1 MATLV
6 YSDSD
11 GRDRSFALGAE
22 PVTVGRAPE
31 CTIRSEDPRVSRM
44 HARFFLD
51 QGGLWIEDLGSTHG
65 IYVGPNKVQRA
76 PVPPGEVVLIGSLLI
91 RLVPQSGTMP
101 PPMGLHGTLATWL
114 DLERKNRVA
123 VEEERDA
130 FAKRVGELHQEL
142 AAAKNAVSGPTLKPA
157 EEVSATD
164 TSTDMQGAGM
174 MAEAVRM
181 RDEAEARAAALERA
195 LAVVQ
200 DELMVLRQ
208 TSTGDTDED
217 VKRLR
222 AELAMVRDRLVDA
235 ERDLAD
241 RSEWS
246 TLVGAEHTKLSKELD
261 KAKVELDEALAARSV
276 AEHAAGEA
284 VRESQA
290 LIQQIDELRRQ
301 SAADLEIARMEAAK
315 ARDGKNVSETVAGVA
330 AASQL
335 AEMDLEI
342 ESLKRELA
350 EARTAPKAA
359 AVESDARVQELT
371 ESIAVLTGRAEK
383 AEKELAAAQIR
394 AQGAERNLSHATS
407 QSAKAETRVA
417 QLEEKLADAEALVK
431 AADAEIASSKEKV
444 AALEARVGAGDA
456 PLQAVEARAAKI
468 AAELKD
474 VTTQFETSRA
484 RIAELEG
491 AVATAEQAKREA
503 EKRADTIKTEVAA
516 AQLKLADAEKRS
528 TSLQAKLDDL
538 SKADLAI
545 AAAAKTREEATSRAS
560 AAEQQVAEANRRA
573 EDAEKRASAA
583 DTMAKAMAKDVAEA
597 LRRAA
602 DADTQKRA
610 GAREHADLA
619 RRVEKAEAA
628 NANSDAAIKAA
639 EERAAEA
646 EARVEAVR
654 KEVADQLEATQKEL
668 AARLEATQKELGAKV
683 EAAQRELAAER
694 KTSLALVDRKTQ
706 LERELADARAALPE
720 AMRRA
725 EAAEQRVSEHE
736 VQLETMQ
743 DRIDDLESSLA
754 VAETA
759 TQASLAEATEKI
771 TALQAQLAEQKQAS
785 GKGGEIISELRAK
798 ISELEQR
805 IAATETERDTAR
817 DELRRAN
824 EEMSELVRAAEHRA
838 STTDDDRD
846 RLADALRRAADAERK
861 VDALNAQAET
871 ADLAI
876 GRAGAL
882 QRQLDEA
889 LSKLAW
895 LERDSSRPREAP
907 QRPEVSEAITNDRI
921 ATAETKVRELEA
933 QLADAER
940 RVEAARSEASRELA
954 AMQQQMAELQRR
966 AQLAEEAIARVGDA
980 ERRADAAEEM
990 IEEAERRAGAAEMQV
1005 SELQARVTELA
1016 KRPVVANDAFE
1027 RQLFEA
1033 QRRIAEL
1040 EREVANADNV
1050 RSFAAETEREIAQ
1063 LQRDLRDTKAKLTQ
1077 LTLERDRL
1085 AADLRDVRGDSE
1097 TTNRRAPLDR
1107 ATAKKIE
1114 RDYDAEVTAQADLSK
1129 YEPIIAKANELQ
1141 QKVADLE
1148 KQNAS
1153 LRTQLAGAEQRL
1165 REAIDRDDDDDD
1177 GAEHTHTG
1185 SQLPIAFAEHL
1196 SVLEESIDSLRAN
1209 MRAASDETA
1218 MMDQSDSVIAVSSAV
1233 SQAAE
1238 HIERARAA
1246 IRAMNAS
1253 MNL

>member
-261 KAKVELDEALAARSV
+261 KAKVDLDEALAARSV

-528 TSLQAKLDDL
+528 TTLQARLDDL

-628 NANSDAAIKAA
+628 NATSDAAIKAA
-639 EERAAEA
+639 EDRAAEA

-668 AARLEATQKELGAKV
+668 AARLEATQQELGAKV